1 MSSIKIVGILF
12 ASVIALFSALF
23 GVASTMSLGTSDPG
37 ERHDAAV
44 SAFWSMLTLALCAA
58 AIVSLSGCMS
68 AKELACLAR
77 DNTSNP
83 CN

>member
-1 MSSIKIVGILF
+1 MSSIKIVGILI
-12 ASVIALFSALF
+12 ASFIALFAALF

-37 ERHDAAV
+37 ERRDATV

>member
-12 ASVIALFSALF
+12 ASVVALFSALF
-23 GVASTMSLGTSDPG
+23 GVASTMSLGSSDPR
-37 ERHDAAV
+37 ERRDATV

-58 AIVSLSGCMS
+58 VIVSLAGCS
-68 AKELACLAR
+68 TVAKCVVL

-83 CN
+83 CR